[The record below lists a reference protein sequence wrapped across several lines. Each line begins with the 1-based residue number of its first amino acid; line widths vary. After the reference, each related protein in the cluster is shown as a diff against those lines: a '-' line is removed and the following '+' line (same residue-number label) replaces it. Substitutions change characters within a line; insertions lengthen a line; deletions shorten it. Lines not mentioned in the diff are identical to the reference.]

1 MFLASSL
8 DLSDFKSCLS
18 VEVYMAKHRLQ
29 MYMGA
34 SEELAGSKPPTSLGE
49 HVGLLFQGKRI

>member
-1 MFLASSL
+1 
-8 DLSDFKSCLS
+8 
-18 VEVYMAKHRLQ
+18 MAKHRLQ

-49 HVGLLFQGKRI
+49 HVGLLFQGKWICFYFLFLFFLL